1 MTTFSALAGSPASE
15 ANKMSIKKLWL
26 GSVLTLCI
34 LSISAESQTATEL
47 EPLDP
52 IAFLRNHDAQV
63 KDLLSQA
70 PQDTLPV
77 ELRNT
82 LKERINAAFDFSEL
96 SKLALGTHWQE
107 RTPDQRTHFIDTF
120 SGIIKEQN
128 FDSFLR
134 YYREGNITYKSQ
146 EIVAGKAMVKASVP
160 LKREQVE
167 IVYSLH
173 QVDDQWHI
181 YDLSIDG
188 ASTAEG
194 NRRRYARYIKKNTYE
209 RLIQQLDK
217 QLAQL
222 LENGS

>member
-1 MTTFSALAGSPASE
+1 
-15 ANKMSIKKLWL
+15 MSIKKLWL
-26 GSVLTLCI
+26 GSVFTLCM
-34 LSISAESQTATEL
+34 LSISAESRTATEA
-47 EPLDP
+47 ESLDP
-52 IAFLRNHDAQV
+52 ISFLRNHDAQV
-63 KDLLSQA
+63 KTLLSQA
-70 PQDTLPV
+70 PQDTLPA
-77 ELRNT
+77 ELRNA
-82 LKERINAAFDFSEL
+82 LKERINAAFDFAEL

-107 RTPDQRTHFIDTF
+107 RTPAEHTHFINTF

-134 YYREGNITYKSQ
+134 YYREGKIAYESQ
-146 EIVAGKAMVKASVP
+146 EIVEHKATVKASVP

-167 IVYSLH
+167 IEYSLH
-173 QVDDQWHI
+173 QVDDQWLI

-209 RLIQQLDK
+209 KLIQQLDK

-222 LENGS
+222 LENGK